1 MHTFHTLP
9 SGDGGASGVKDAVI
23 DIEVRIIHSS
33 VNAGLFVWIAPIT
46 YEKNGRR
53 DANAAEIVRRKKGLV
68 ECLWIEYAVNGGY
81 YRQSCGKN
89 FRSGMREM
97 GWVRGGSGLTAELG
111 SQGATS
117 KSGRRQARDCLIQS

>member
-68 ECLWIEYAVNGGY
+68 ECLSNKYALEGGN
-81 YRQSCGKN
+81 YRQSWRKEFSVWNEGD
-89 FRSGMREM
+89 GLGA
-97 GWVRGGSGLTAELG
+97 GWEWVDSRVGVA
-111 SQGATS
+111 
-117 KSGRRQARDCLIQS
+117 GRDE

>member
-1 MHTFHTLP
+1 MHTFHTMP

-89 FRSGMREM
+89 FGSGMREM
-97 GWVRGGSGLTAELG
+97 GWVRGGSGL
-111 SQGATS
+111 
-117 KSGRRQARDCLIQS
+117 KQS